1 MSYHKEVFFM
11 SKINKILVPVDGSDN
26 ACKAVDQA
34 ISLAEKAGA
43 SLEFVYVSSHINEH
57 IPSDIIFD
65 RIWEKLPKDI
75 REQMYPQDVDGT
87 YCMANR
93 DAHTAYIGEIVA
105 AYMIR

>member
-1 MSYHKEVFFM
+1 MTLEPPEAVHVPGIREYPLTLECR
-11 SKINKILVPVDGSDN
+11 ILYSQ
-26 ACKAVDQA
+26 KQE
-34 ISLAEKAGA
+34 L
-43 SLEFVYVSSHINEH
+43 
-57 IPSDIIFD
+57 
-65 RIWEKLPKDI
+65 EKLPKDI